1 MSILYKERLQSDST
15 KEEGINN
22 AIEGEIV
29 EDIDVANVEEYLR
42 ITTEGKMKITLKETN
57 KVKEVKMISIDSKKV
72 DNIHNKIKVV
82 NIDEVNKII
91 VGNEDMIDTDEAISI
106 DNKEEME
113 IRTNVEEASNLDIK
127 SRATKIVDKEDIS
140 DVVEIEKVYNISV
153 KGYFGSASNQNT
165 DNLSCLPDSI
175 NNTHL

>member
-22 AIEGEIV
+22 TIEGEIV
-29 EDIDVANVEEYLR
+29 EDIDVANVEKYLK

-127 SRATKIVDKEDIS
+127 SRATKFVGEDIS
-140 DVVEIEKVYNISV
+140 DVVEIEKVSKI
-153 KGYFGSASNQNT
+153 
-165 DNLSCLPDSI
+165 P
-175 NNTHL
+175 

>member
-1 MSILYKERLQSDST
+1 M
-15 KEEGINN
+15 
-22 AIEGEIV
+22 
-29 EDIDVANVEEYLR
+29 
-42 ITTEGKMKITLKETN
+42 
-57 KVKEVKMISIDSKKV
+57 
-72 DNIHNKIKVV
+72 

-140 DVVEIEKVYNISV
+140 DVVEIEKVYNISI
-153 KGYFGSASNQNT
+153 KEYFGSASNQNI